1 MTAFFFSSQTS
12 KNLKIP
18 FRIINFPF
26 IVTQTYAVQSSLC
39 KHTCSFKLAFVNKLG
54 FFGCLLRL
62 GSSVPWGKKKE
73 RFTSIYGLIFRHAE
87 YLLWT
92 LRAVPLEIR
101 SLMWCWKKKAQG
113 KRSALIFKHKC
124 LYSLGK
130 RIKWINKPVL
140 KCLVWN
146 YAWAPYF
153 RLSSQLKNARVH
165 KSTDSHL
172 FCSITRI
179 CLATPPSQ
187 LASKSLK
194 ALPVHVQ
201 HWLERFLFSY
211 LPQVPVT
218 ASSQRFLSSQHDTEQ
233 LLNGSNH

>member
-1 MTAFFFSSQTS
+1 MTAFFSPSQTS
-12 KNLKIP
+12 ENLKIL

-26 IVTQTYAVQSSLC
+26 IVTQTYSVQSSLC
-39 KHTCSFKLAFVNKLG
+39 KHTCSFKLAFVNKLC

-101 SLMWCWKKKAQG
+101 SLMWCWKEKPQE
-113 KRSALIFKHKC
+113 KRRALIFEHKC
-124 LYSLGK
+124 LYGLGK

-140 KCLVWN
+140 KCFVWN
-146 YAWAPYF
+146 YDQDPCF
-153 RLSSQLKNARVH
+153 RLSSWLRNACVH

-172 FCSITRI
+172 FCRISRI
-179 CLATPPSQ
+179 CLASLPIQ

-194 ALPVHVQ
+194 AFPVQVQ
-201 HWLERFLFSY
+201 HWLERFLLSY
-211 LPQVPVT
+211 PPQVLVS
-218 ASSQRFLSSQHDTEQ
+218 ASSQRFLSSQHWTEQ
-233 LLNGSNH
+233 VLSGSNH